1 MQTPAQLEKN
11 ATIRANALQL
21 SEELRNGQGEDLA
34 RRRWIIGL
42 SIFGTVMAQVVS
54 AYQTGLIRH
63 LPDPPLRI
71 FDADKVDA
79 SAYAYK
85 RLGTP
90 DGVMML
96 TNYGITMWLA
106 AAGGQ
111 TRSERH
117 PLLSVAMGLKVL
129 GDAGTALQLAREE
142 WQENRRLCA
151 YCQAATLVSLASLVL
166 ALPEALRGARK
177 LLKAR

>member
-1 MQTPAQLEKN
+1 MMQTQAQKAAVR
-11 ATIRANALQL
+11 ATALQL
-21 SEELRNGQGEDLA
+21 SRELRQGQGEDLT

-42 SIFGTVMAQVVS
+42 SMVGTVMAQIVT

-63 LPDPPLRI
+63 LPDPPFDV

-85 RLGTP
+85 RFAAP

-96 TNYGITMWLA
+96 TNYGVTAWLA
-106 AAGGQ
+106 ATGGQ
-111 TRSERH
+111 DRQERH
-117 PLLSVAMGLKVL
+117 PLLSLAMGLKIL

-151 YCQAATLVSLASLVL
+151 YCQVATLVSLASAAL
-166 ALPEALRGARK
+166 ALPETVRAART